1 MRIAVIAGLQ
11 HSGKTTLARAVCAG
25 RDITYIA
32 NNPQSEE
39 MMKDSV
45 RIVDHYP
52 FKSPCARVRQFS
64 YRVDLHENDDVSMI
78 VSEPPGSCVEQSSP
92 MLNPIY
98 ATQRD
103 RYSIA
108 PLITVLDG
116 RIPANRAITNRTT
129 EGLRIFR
136 MVEES
141 DVLALTFSDFLSESD
156 RRSAE
161 ACIREIND
169 TCEIVFCSP
178 KEGRE
183 RIAEIL
189 FGDSSYARPLFC

>member
-11 HSGKTTLARAVCAG
+11 HSGKTTLAKSVCRG

-39 MMKDSV
+39 MMKDCV
-45 RIVDHYP
+45 KIVDHYP
-52 FKSPCARVRQFS
+52 YKSPCARVRQFS
-64 YRVDLHENDDVSMI
+64 YRVELHENDDVSMI

-103 RYSIA
+103 RFSIA

-116 RIPANRAITNRTT
+116 RIPANRAISNRST

-136 MVEES
+136 MIEES
-141 DVLALTFSDFLSESD
+141 DVLALTFSDFLSDGD

-161 ACIREIND
+161 QCIREIND

-178 KEGRE
+178 KEGYG

-189 FGDSSYARPLFC
+189 FGDSSYARPLYY